1 MCRYGCSLLLVA
13 DGNLPLCVLGYRRDS
28 RSKLGFSS
36 KGRSCR
42 TEIKKLRLGG
52 IIIKI
57 RLTTCITMECP
68 TARMARNMKKFVFFI
83 GIDVSKLTLDIATM
97 QNGELRFHRKIQN
110 TMESITEFVEELKLL
125 PGFKVSKAVF
135 GLEQTG
141 IYSNRLLHALGK
153 MKAGI
158 VVQDS
163 GHIKSSLGSM
173 RGKNDKMDAARIAT
187 YLYRNRENLMLWQG
201 KRRIIGELASLSALR
216 NRLASTLRALK
227 VPLKEDRLFID
238 EKLSVQ
244 NNRLC
249 EKSICSLS
257 SDIAALDSRIKE
269 VWKGDAK
276 ISHLMA
282 LITSIP
288 CIGDMTAI
296 QMIISSN
303 EFQTIT
309 TPKQFA
315 SYAGVAPFPYQSG
328 TSLQGRMRV
337 SHMANKKVKTLLHTC
352 AVLSIRFVPEMKEY
366 YTRKTKGEG
375 KHSMLV
381 LNAIRSKLIL
391 RVYACVKAD
400 RTYIRKE

>member
-1 MCRYGCSLLLVA
+1 
-13 DGNLPLCVLGYRRDS
+13 
-28 RSKLGFSS
+28 
-36 KGRSCR
+36 
-42 TEIKKLRLGG
+42 
-52 IIIKI
+52 
-57 RLTTCITMECP
+57 MECP
-68 TARMARNMKKFVFFI
+68 TARMARDMKKFVFFI
-83 GIDVSKLTLDIATM
+83 GIDVSKLTLDITTM
-97 QNGELRFHRKIQN
+97 QNGELRCHRRIQN
-110 TMESITEFVEELKLL
+110 TMDSITEFVEELKLL

-201 KRRIIGELASLSALR
+201 RRRIIGELASLTALR

-249 EKSICSLS
+249 EKSIGSLS

-276 ISHLMA
+276 ISHLMV

-309 TPKQFA
+309 TPNQFA

-366 YTRKTKGEG
+366 YTRKTKEEG

-391 RVYACVKAD
+391 RVYACVKAN